1 MATTQCGQTTSTRAP
16 KYSTPRREA
25 DARPRWRAPGRD
37 ARARGQRRGRLA
49 LPSLLPLV
57 VAVVL
62 AAACAPTAGPA
73 SAPRVGTEAPRADP
87 PAGGAGTSAAPP
99 VAAPPAAPAPLAPA
113 PAAAPTAPE
122 HADAI
127 TLGYPAPSLSWFPAL
142 LADRKG
148 FFAAEGLAPT
158 FVQMVPTNLVAGL
171 LSGDV
176 DFSLDMTS
184 PGQAAVQQGAP
195 LRALMAFAVR
205 PQHRLMVRA
214 GIDTFADLR
223 GQVVGIN
230 QHLDFTDWET
240 RVVLQRNGVQPDEVS
255 LLPIP
260 SSPSRLAGLDAG
272 QLAGAILAT
281 PFDLKAEAAGHHEL
295 GRISRE
301 IDVAWIGLA
310 AAQRTL
316 DERHDLVV
324 RTLRAGLRGL
334 AYARANRDE
343 SVQLL
348 QDWLT
353 LEPEV
358 AAASYALGLDTWSTD
373 GTASDTAWLAMTDIA
388 RLAAPLPDNLK
399 VEDFVAK
406 GPLDEARRQLA
417 AGR

>member
-1 MATTQCGQTTSTRAP
+1 MAMTTTGDGPGLAGRGRSAH
-16 KYSTPRREA
+16 PRRTGSGRG
-25 DARPRWRAPGRD
+25 ARSWI
-37 ARARGQRRGRLA
+37 LA
-49 LPSLLPLV
+49 LV
-57 VAVVL
+57 WAT
-62 AAACAPTAGPA
+62 AC
-73 SAPRVGTEAPRADP
+73 
-87 PAGGAGTSAAPP
+87 
-99 VAAPPAAPAPLAPA
+99 A
-113 PAAAPTAPE
+113 PAAAPAAAPKTAAEPPRAAPTGPSAAVTAPGVAASAVPE
-122 HADAI
+122 RLDAI
-127 TLGYPAPSLSWFPAL
+127 TLGYPAPSLSWFPAF

-195 LRALMAFAVR
+195 LRSLMAFAVR
-205 PQHRLMVRA
+205 PQHRLMVRSEI
-214 GIDTFADLR
+214 GSFGDLR

-255 LLPIP
+255 LVPIP
-260 SSPSRLAGLDAG
+260 SSPSRLAGLDAA

-310 AAQRTL
+310 AAQRTI
-316 DERHDLVV
+316 DTRRDLVV
-324 RTLRAGLRGL
+324 RTIRAGLRGL

-343 SVQLL
+343 SVQIL
-348 QDWLT
+348 QDWLS
-353 LEPEV
+353 LEPDV

-373 GTASDTAWLAMTDIA
+373 GTASDAAWLAMTDIA
-388 RLAAPLPDNLK
+388 RLAAPVPENLK
-399 VEDFVAK
+399 VDDFVAK
-406 GPLDEARRQLA
+406 GPLDEARRQLGA
-417 AGR
+417 AR